1 MPNSKM
7 VRLELTLPTLA
18 ENLALDEALL
28 LETAAGGP
36 AVLRFWHWP
45 SYAVVV
51 GAGGK
56 LSAEVHLEQ
65 CAADGVPVARR
76 SSGGGTVLLGPGC
89 LLYSLVLP
97 MAAHPALS
105 DLNASYR
112 HIMGRL
118 AAALAVEVDGVAWN
132 GISDLVCG
140 DRKFSGNAQ
149 QRKRGHLLHHGT
161 LLYAFDLPMIDR
173 YVRHPPRMPDY
184 RRDRPHSDF
193 VINIPI
199 AADRLKELLTIAWDA
214 HEAVENW
221 PCAAVERLLAEK
233 YGQDEWRQ
241 RR

>member
-1 MPNSKM
+1 M
-7 VRLELTLPTLA
+7 VRLELTRPTLA

-28 LETAAGGP
+28 LEAAAGGP

-56 LSAEVHLEQ
+56 LSDEVRLEQ
-65 CAADGVPVARR
+65 CAADRVEVARR
-76 SSGGGTVLLGPGC
+76 ASGGGTVLLGPGC

-97 MAAHPALS
+97 MAAHPALG

-140 DRKFSGNAQ
+140 DRKSGDRKFSGNAQ

-173 YVRHPPRMPDY
+173 YLRHPPRMPDY
-184 RRDRPHSDF
+184 RRNRPHSDF
-193 VINIPI
+193 VANI
-199 AADRLKELLTIAWDA
+199 AVAVDRLKELLINAWDA
-214 HEAVENW
+214 HDTIENW
-221 PCAAVERLLAEK
+221 PRAAVERLLVEK
-233 YGQDEWRQ
+233 YGQEEWRQ